1 MKMMIPIGA
10 LQGATARADSDQ
22 GSGRIASEHEPAFEM
37 MEIVEIPKT
46 MVLRPLRTQTWLL
59 LSLASQQ
66 HQGQQT
72 LVWQRVTVR
81 VTVGGMGARVQE
93 EGPIC

>member
-1 MKMMIPIGA
+1 MQMMIQIGT
-10 LQGATARADSDQ
+10 LQGATACADSDESDQ
-22 GSGRIASEHEPAFEM
+22 GSASEHEPAFEM

-72 LVWQRVTVR
+72 LVGRRVTVR
-81 VTVGGMGARVQE
+81 LTVGGTRMGA
-93 EGPIC
+93 